1 MPITIN
7 GTGTVTGISAGG
19 LPDGVITTDDIAA
32 GAVTTPK
39 ITGGPAFSAYRNA
52 TQSVTSATW
61 TKVQL
66 NNEDFD
72 TAGAFDSTTNYRFTP
87 QTAGYY
93 LITFSVA
100 GTSSYN
106 DVLSAVYKNGSEY
119 LWGSRTAS
127 SSASYTSSGSVV
139 MYLNGSTDYVE
150 LFAWLSSGTAPSLAA
165 AHNRM
170 TGCLLRPA

>member
-1 MPITIN
+1 MPITLN
-7 GTGTVTGISAGG
+7 GTGSITGISAGG
-19 LPDGVITTDDIAA
+19 LPDDCITTADIAA
-32 GAVTTPK
+32 GAVTTAK

-72 TAGAFDSTTNYRFTP
+72 TAGAFDSTANYRFTP
-87 QTAGYY
+87 LVAGYY
-93 LITFSVA
+93 LITFCVS
-100 GTSSYN
+100 GTTSYN
-106 DVLSAVYKNGSEY
+106 EVLSAVYKNGSEY
-119 LWGSRTAS
+119 QWGSRTAS
-127 SSASYTSSGSVV
+127 TALSYTSSGSVV

-150 LFAWLSSGTAPSLAA
+150 VFAYLTGTTPSLSAA
-165 AHNRM
+165 NNRM